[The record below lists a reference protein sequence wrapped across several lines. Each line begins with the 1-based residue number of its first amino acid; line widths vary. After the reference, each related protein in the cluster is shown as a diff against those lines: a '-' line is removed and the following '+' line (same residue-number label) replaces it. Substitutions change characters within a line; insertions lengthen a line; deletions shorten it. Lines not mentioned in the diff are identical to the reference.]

1 MSNIDID
8 LTGGPTVAKFQT
20 PKASTPVALGLAAI
34 KDAGTIADLE
44 RVVEALRKL
53 TEPEK
58 AQIRPALKARVEVL
72 KQVEALAVPAPAPA
86 EEFVPTPTPASPTE
100 RQVIMTIPDVAP
112 VTYVEA
118 GSFEDIAAESTSNA
132 AVAASGS
139 LAEGTMRGVG
149 FSTAD
154 GYLQALA
161 RGTLAHT
168 RTEYVRVLKDQFG
181 VTTQEQ
187 DWPLITQS
195 DAPTSAGTTFT
206 PAGPS
211 IFDLPKAQRRA
222 SVHAP
227 APVRV
232 TRKELT
238 AGNLIAGASE
248 DATGVF
254 LSWAGYGEMHISA
267 IEDALTAAHA
277 PVAWGP
283 ARKSR
288 HFHAAE
294 ALKPM
299 NMNGLVVRAERGG
312 TKVLRSPVTGTQR
325 RYVAAWSVMLPAHT
339 AVGSEAGK
347 TVARFQLATSGE
359 LESSCEPG
367 YEAHCSHI
375 EADFARRVADE
386 VLPAGDVTKW
396 LRSVL
401 VERLGAV
408 RVGGNYYV
416 QAANKDVAERI
427 CFALAQTWGMDWMLP
442 ALPVTTSNQL
452 RAGLVRGFVTEVHEL
467 LDLVEKARVQAR
479 KDKKTDITPA
489 AAASFLRSL
498 RDVNERAKQ
507 YVEVL
512 GPDSVASVSRS
523 IKAAIDLLEPLC
535 DSTAE
540 RFAALEPY
548 AADGAAS

>member
-34 KDAGTIADLE
+34 KDASTIADLE

-100 RQVIMTIPDVAP
+100 RQVIPTINLGPLPEARQDNSDNAHTSVQAP
-112 VTYVEA
+112 
-118 GSFEDIAAESTSNA
+118 SFADIAAESTSNA

-187 DWPLITQS
+187 DWPLIAQS

-267 IEDALTAAHA
+267 RVD
-277 PVAWGP
+277 
-283 ARKSR
+283 
-288 HFHAAE
+288 
-294 ALKPM
+294 
-299 NMNGLVVRAERGG
+299 
-312 TKVLRSPVTGTQR
+312 TK
-325 RYVAAWSVMLPAHT
+325 
-339 AVGSEAGK
+339 
-347 TVARFQLATSGE
+347 
-359 LESSCEPG
+359 
-367 YEAHCSHI
+367 
-375 EADFARRVADE
+375 
-386 VLPAGDVTKW
+386 
-396 LRSVL
+396 
-401 VERLGAV
+401 
-408 RVGGNYYV
+408 
-416 QAANKDVAERI
+416 
-427 CFALAQTWGMDWMLP
+427 
-442 ALPVTTSNQL
+442 
-452 RAGLVRGFVTEVHEL
+452 
-467 LDLVEKARVQAR
+467 
-479 KDKKTDITPA
+479 
-489 AAASFLRSL
+489 
-498 RDVNERAKQ
+498 
-507 YVEVL
+507 
-512 GPDSVASVSRS
+512 
-523 IKAAIDLLEPLC
+523 
-535 DSTAE
+535 
-540 RFAALEPY
+540 
-548 AADGAAS
+548 